1 MWQVE
6 SAVEEK
12 QSATNDDMTS
22 CSYLFW
28 VIQGTMVGGLYRL
41 DLHDISNGVKHEVR
55 PDIIL
60 EDPNLGAFTVD
71 HTNFRL
77 LVPNHSQNTV
87 VSVSL
92 DGWVLVSCAESTGHV
107 HYFFFQTNVVVIS
120 INWFHPYGHVC
131 WKCGYANYSSIYLR
145 TCFCTLI
152 FPIAISSNTYN
163 ISGSG

>member
-1 MWQVE
+1 MSQGE
-6 SAVEEK
+6 LAVEEK
-12 QSATNDDMTS
+12 QKPATNDDLTS

-28 VIQGTMVGGLYRL
+28 VIQGTTVGGLYRL

-55 PDIIL
+55 PDVIM

-92 DGWVLVSCAESTGHV
+92 DG
-107 HYFFFQTNVVVIS
+107 
-120 INWFHPYGHVC
+120 
-131 WKCGYANYSSIYLR
+131 
-145 TCFCTLI
+145 
-152 FPIAISSNTYN
+152 
-163 ISGSG
+163 

>member
-1 MWQVE
+1 MSQGKYASGE
-6 SAVEEK
+6 KHKAVV
-12 QSATNDDMTS
+12 NDHMTS

-28 VIQGTMVGGLYRL
+28 VIRGTTIGGLYRL

-60 EDPNLGAFTVD
+60 EDRNLGAFTVD

-92 DGWVLVSCAESTGHV
+92 DG
-107 HYFFFQTNVVVIS
+107 
-120 INWFHPYGHVC
+120 
-131 WKCGYANYSSIYLR
+131 
-145 TCFCTLI
+145 
-152 FPIAISSNTYN
+152 
-163 ISGSG
+163 

>member
-1 MWQVE
+1 MWMSQGE
-6 SAVEEK
+6 LAVEEK
-12 QSATNDDMTS
+12 QKSATNDDVTS

-55 PDIIL
+55 PDVIM

-92 DGWVLVSCAESTGHV
+92 DG
-107 HYFFFQTNVVVIS
+107 
-120 INWFHPYGHVC
+120 
-131 WKCGYANYSSIYLR
+131 
-145 TCFCTLI
+145 
-152 FPIAISSNTYN
+152 
-163 ISGSG
+163 